1 MNCKKH
7 ILLFFVLTLGY
18 GCLAWGMK
26 SASFVNS
33 GRKAFVAATNISGT
47 NGVVKNTSP
56 SFVLADDNE
65 TEPEQTSDFVSVTGF
80 LPDFSL
86 FFDAFV
92 LPENWVMSHHTGNS
106 FLYPINHLYVLFH
119 EWKYLHF

>member
-33 GRKAFVAATNISGT
+33 GRKAFVAVTNITGT
-47 NGVVKNTSP
+47 NGVVKNTTP

-65 TEPEQTSDFVSVTGF
+65 TEPEQTSDFVSVAGF
-80 LPDFSL
+80 LPDFSS

-92 LPENWVMSHHTGNS
+92 LPEKLVIWKSTGNT
-106 FLYPINHLYVLFH
+106 FPYHFNHLYVLFH
-119 EWKYLHF
+119 EWKYLPF

>member
-7 ILLFFVLTLGY
+7 ILLFFILILGY
-18 GCLAWGMK
+18 GCLTWGMK

-33 GRKAFVAATNISGT
+33 GRKAFVAATYISGT

-65 TEPEQTSDFVSVTGF
+65 TETEQTSDFNSASGF
-80 LPDFSL
+80 IPDFSL
-86 FFDAFV
+86 CLKALL
-92 LPENWVMSHHTGNS
+92 LPEHWVIVKYSCNTSHCQ
-106 FLYPINHLYVLFH
+106 INHLYVLFH
-119 EWKYLHF
+119 EWKYLPF

>member
-7 ILLFFVLTLGY
+7 ILLFFILILGY

-26 SASFVNS
+26 STSFVNS
-33 GRKAFVAATNISGT
+33 GRKEFVAASSISGV
-47 NGVVKNTSP
+47 NGVVKNTTP

-65 TEPEQTSDFVSVTGF
+65 TEPEHTSDFVSVVGF
-80 LPDFSL
+80 LPDFSA

-92 LPENWVMSHHTGNS
+92 LPKKFGNMEIYWHQFPLSHQS
-106 FLYPINHLYVLFH
+106 SLRAFP
-119 EWKYLHF
+119 